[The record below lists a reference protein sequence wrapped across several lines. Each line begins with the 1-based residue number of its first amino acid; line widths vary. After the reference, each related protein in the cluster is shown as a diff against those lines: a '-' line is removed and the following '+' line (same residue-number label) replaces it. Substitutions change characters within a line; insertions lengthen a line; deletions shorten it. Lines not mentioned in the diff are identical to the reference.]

1 MYFLKTQCYCTL
13 KKSQNGVNITFMGT
27 EKPKNS
33 CDSFYCTDLE
43 SNPQH
48 HSVQL
53 LSHARLFVTPWTA
66 PHQASL
72 SIPISQSLLKL
83 MCIELVMPFNHLI
96 LCHSLLLPSIFLSI
110 RVFSNESVFPSG
122 GQSIGAGVPD
132 SASVLPMNIQVYS

>member
-72 SIPISQSLLKL
+72 SITNSRSLLKL
-83 MCIELVMPFNHLI
+83 ISIESVMPSNHLI
-96 LCHSLLLPSIFLSI
+96 LVIP
-110 RVFSNESVFPSG
+110 FSSHLQSFPASGSFPMNQFFTSG
-122 GQSIGAGVPD
+122 GQIIGVSD
-132 SASVLPMNIQVYS
+132 SALVLPTNIQD

>member
-1 MYFLKTQCYCTL
+1 MFTETL
-13 KKSQNGVNITFMGT
+13 FIMITKWKWSSVYYWQASKQNVISSLLLLFF
-27 EKPKNS
+27 S
-33 CDSFYCTDLE
+33 
-43 SNPQH
+43 
-48 HSVQL
+48 HSVVL
-53 LSHARLFVTPWTA
+53 WLFETPWTA

-83 MCIELVMPFNHLI
+83 MCIELVMPSNHLI

-110 RVFSNESVFPSG
+110 RVFYNESVFPSG